1 MQKAK
6 LTISSDTHRKQKVVA
21 IRFSYE
27 ADLVALLKQEFAVT
41 WSQTKTYWWVARDKF
56 DYKKFKAVFS
66 PIANIIVHSDKK
78 KTKEQINLPE
88 GYLEKLE
95 QRRYSPQTIKVY
107 TAYFKDFQIQFAN
120 RNLLEVEAKEI
131 NTYILGLIKSNNI
144 SCSQQNQR
152 INAIKFYYE
161 KVLGR
166 ETEYYKIERPIK
178 ENKLPDVL
186 SKAEIG
192 KMISC
197 TSNLKHKCIIVL
209 IYSCGLR
216 RSEAINMKLHDIDSE
231 RMLVKI
237 RAAKGKKDRYAQL
250 SKTTLM
256 LLRKYYVV
264 YKPQEWVFEGKK
276 GARYSP
282 ESILNVVKA
291 AGKKAGIKK
300 RVFTHIL
307 RHSFATHHLEQ
318 GTDLRYIQEWLGH
331 SSSTTTEKYTHVSK
345 TDFMKFRNPID
356 DLIIDD

>member
-1 MQKAK
+1 MQTKIHLSGK
-6 LTISSDTHRKQKVVA
+6 EHRNIQVV
-21 IRFSYE
+21 
-27 ADLVALLKQEFAVT
+27 LVSFAHNQQIIDLLKQHFPAH
-41 WSQTKTYWWVARDKF
+41 WSQSNNCWWIARNEF
-56 DYKKFKAVFS
+56 DYKKFKDVFS
-66 PIANIIVHSDKK
+66 PLADILTHKENETDKGK
-78 KTKEQINLPE
+78 VKLPDR
-88 GYLEKLE
+88 YLKKLE

-107 TAYFKDFQIQFAN
+107 TAYFKDFQIHFAD

-131 NTYILGLIKSNNI
+131 NTYILDLIKSNNI

-166 ETEYYKIERPIK
+166 ETEYYKIDRPK
-178 ENKLPDVL
+178 RENKLPDVL
-186 SKAEIG
+186 SKIEIG

-197 TSNLKHKCIIVL
+197 TSNLKHKCIIAL

-216 RSEAINMKLHDIDSE
+216 RGEAINMKVHDIDSK

-237 RAAKGKKDRYAQL
+237 RGAKGKKDRYAQL
-250 SKTTLM
+250 SETTLN

-264 YKPQEWVFEGKK
+264 YKPEKWVFEGNK
-276 GARYSP
+276 GGQYSA

-345 TDFMKFRNPID
+345 TDFMRFKNPID
-356 DLIIDD
+356 DLIIGD

>member
-1 MQKAK
+1 MNKEK
-6 LTISSDTHRKQKVVA
+6 LTLASYTHRNKHVVLIGFA
-21 IRFSYE
+21 RNQQII
-27 ADLVALLKQEFAVT
+27 DLLKQHFPAH
-41 WSQTKTYWWVARDKF
+41 WSQSNKAWWIARKEF

-66 PIANIIVHSDKK
+66 PFADIIVH
-78 KTKEQINLPE
+78 KEKDGGKRQIKLPE

-107 TAYFKDFQIQFAN
+107 KAYFKDFQIDFAD

-131 NTYILGLIKSNNI
+131 NTYILNLIKTNNI

-166 ETEYYKIERPIK
+166 ETEYYKIDRPKK

-186 SKAEIG
+186 SKIEIG

-197 TSNLKHKCIIVL
+197 TSNLKHKCIIAL

-216 RSEAINMKLHDIDSE
+216 RGEAINMKIHDIDSK

-237 RAAKGKKDRYAQL
+237 RGAKGKKDRYVQL
-250 SKTTLM
+250 SETTLN
-256 LLRKYYVV
+256 LLRKYHVI
-264 YKPQEWVFEGKK
+264 YKPEKWVFEGNK
-276 GARYSP
+276 GGQYSA

-318 GTDLRYIQEWLGH
+318 GTGLRYIQEWLGH

-345 TDFMKFRNPID
+345 TDFIKFKNPID
-356 DLIIDD
+356 DLIIGD